1 MAKPCEL
8 DAFVALNSREPLSKE
23 YSVYAI
29 LLGGSRFFQAVREGG
44 GVTDSFISVHSW
56 SLYHFRS
63 QISADL
69 LTASIFRQTAHT
81 YFLLVIEKWV
91 QMKYNVFE

>member
-1 MAKPCEL
+1 ML
-8 DAFVALNSREPLSKE
+8 LLPLIERATVKRIFSLRNL
-23 YSVYAI
+23 I
-29 LLGGSRFFQAVREGG
+29 GGSRFFQAVREGG

>member
-1 MAKPCEL
+1 MLLLPL
-8 DAFVALNSREPLSKE
+8 IRESHCQKNIQSMRS
-23 YSVYAI
+23 YW
-29 LLGGSRFFQAVREGG
+29 GGVDFFQAVREGG

-63 QISADL
+63 QFSADL
-69 LTASIFRQTAHT
+69 LTASIVRQTAYT

-91 QMKYNVFE
+91 QMKYNFFE